1 MAIRDIIKL
10 PDPLLKKTSQPVER
24 VDDELRGLVDDMLAT
39 MYDAPGIGL
48 AAVQIGIPRRLLVV
62 DIAKDDQPKS
72 PMAFINP
79 EIVWS
84 SDDLS
89 EYEEG
94 CLSIPEVFDNIQRP
108 AEVRVSYLD
117 RFGKQHEEVYDGL
130 MATVLQ
136 HEIDHLNGILFI
148 DYLSRLKRGTIV
160 RKFAK
165 LARQQREKV

>member
-48 AAVQIGIPRRLLVV
+48 AAIQVGIPRRLLVV
-62 DIAKDDQPKS
+62 DLAKDDLPKS
-72 PMAFINP
+72 PIAFINP

-94 CLSIPEVFDNIQRP
+94 CLSIPDVFDNIQRP

-117 RFGKQHEEVYDGL
+117 RLGKQHEEVYDGL

-160 RKFAK
+160 RKFSK